1 MTPKE
6 KLISH
11 SDFTEEIENYVRES
25 HNYERGCE
33 LIFKHR
39 EFIKQPLE
47 LWMFI
52 PCDEKGNVLEEPE
65 SLKGFYETHSE
76 GMIQESKLRKQ
87 YYEAK
92 DRVLFD
98 CGVKIDTS
106 SYRSTKRMLIDLDCK
121 GGFRLFNRHIFHDGD
136 IEEKFLPNFTE
147 IPTIEYLVKYNLT
160 LTESAI
166 KQLGQELEIKQQ

>member
-1 MTPKE
+1 MKLMSMVAYVDYIWNYAGYTDTE
-6 KLISH
+6 KLL
-11 SDFTEEIENYVRES
+11 
-25 HNYERGCE
+25 
-33 LIFKHR
+33 LIAKYANFL
-39 EFIKQPLE
+39 KQTLE

-52 PCDEKGNVLEEPE
+52 PCVGNEPFDYSKHGLKEDFEK
-65 SLKGFYETHSE
+65 
-76 GMIQESKLRKQ
+76 
-87 YYEAK
+87 AK

-106 SYRSTKRMLIDLDCK
+106 SYRSTKRMLIDLDFK
-121 GGFRLFNRHIFHDGD
+121 GGFRLFNRHIFHNGD